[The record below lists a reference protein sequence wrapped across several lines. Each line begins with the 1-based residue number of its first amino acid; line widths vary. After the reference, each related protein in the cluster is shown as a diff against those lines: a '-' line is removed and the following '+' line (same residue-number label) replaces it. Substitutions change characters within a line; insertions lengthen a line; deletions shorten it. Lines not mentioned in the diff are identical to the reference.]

1 MSKPISNIRD
11 LIKKALR
18 TPGKT
23 SKEISEE
30 IGFSMPYT
38 TTALSRLI
46 KANEIQAYVEEGER
60 IRRYELNIKQQNSR
74 VIRTN
79 SPYWADLHAKSSAY
93 DRSLRK
99 SPRTHVGI
107 SHVYNG

>member
-1 MSKPISNIRD
+1 MNQPNIRD
-11 LIKKALR
+11 LIKKAVK

-30 IGFSMPYT
+30 IGFSMPYV

-60 IRRYELNIKQQNSR
+60 IRRYELNIKQANSR
-74 VIRTN
+74 VIRTD

>member
-1 MSKPISNIRD
+1 MSNIRD
-11 LIKKALR
+11 LIKKALK

-23 SKEISEE
+23 SKQISEE

-60 IRRYELNIKQQNSR
+60 VRRYELNIKQQNSR

-79 SPYWADLHAKSSAY
+79 SPYWSDLHAKSSAY

-99 SPRTHVGI
+99 SSRTYVGI
-107 SHVYNG
+107 SPVYNG